1 MEQEKVVQQQ
11 AVAPEPPQTA
21 KKAKVRQRETT
32 HAGKTGDW
40 YDMLQA
46 LAANAS
52 DLAHLEVPRTQ
63 LASLFTQVG
72 EIKKQQAASR
82 AAKQISSQQLQSML
96 ADGQRLVALLR
107 QAVKQHY
114 GPRSEKLVEFRLQP
128 FRGLVRSAK
137 TPPAPAP
144 TSQPAPTPAAPE
156 AAPKTSSDPTG
167 HA

>member
-11 AVAPEPPQTA
+11 EVPT
-21 KKAKVRQRETT
+21 KKVKVKQRETT

-46 LAANAS
+46 LAANAA
-52 DLAHLEVPRTQ
+52 DLPHLEVPRTQ
-63 LASLFTQVG
+63 LASLFSQVG
-72 EIKKQQAASR
+72 EIKKQQASSR
-82 AAKQISSQQLQSML
+82 VVKQSSSQQLQAMI

-114 GPRSEKLVEFRLQP
+114 GPRSEKLHEFKLKP
-128 FRGLVRSAK
+128 FRGLVRGTKS
-137 TPPAPAP
+137 TPQKP
-144 TSQPAPTPAAPE
+144 TPTPEPTPSPAAPE
-156 AAPKTSSDPTG
+156 AAPKTSSDPAS